1 MSGRNNPP
9 AKIPPRHLIVSTERA
24 GALVARGLK
33 AVRGK
38 LQAPVA
44 TQLSTE
50 ADNTA
55 AAASAKSL
63 DELRTLLENFRGCEL
78 RNTATQLVFADG
90 DPHARVMFVGEAPGY
105 SEHIT
110 GRPFVGRSGK
120 LLNHMLEAIGLDRTK
135 AYFAYI
141 VPWWSPEPL
150 GNRMPSSRADYERE
164 RDRASQEI
172 AVFLPFIRRHIELV
186 DPDIV
191 VCLGVTPTQALL
203 GKGFTQTRGRWLK
216 YDSGG
221 REIRAIATYHP
232 AFLLR
237 SPLQKRL
244 AWRDFLALKKA
255 LAVELKLNR

>member
-1 MSGRNNPP
+1 
-9 AKIPPRHLIVSTERA
+9 
-24 GALVARGLK
+24 LVARGLK

-90 DPHARVMFVGEAPGY
+90 NPHARVMFVGEAPRHL
-105 SEHIT
+105 EDIT

-120 LLNHMLEAIGLDRTK
+120 LLDHMLEAIGLDRTK
-135 AYFAYI
+135 AYFAYM
-141 VPWWSPEPL
+141 VPWSPGPL
-150 GNRMPSSRADYERE
+150 GNRMPT
-164 RDRASQEI
+164 SQEI
-172 AVFLPFIRRHIELV
+172 AIFLPFIRRHIELV
-186 DPDIV
+186 DPDII
-191 VCLGVTPTQALL
+191 VCLGHTPTQALL
-203 GKGFTQTRGRWLK
+203 GADKGFTQTRGRWLK

-221 REIRAIATYHP
+221 RAIRALATFHP
-232 AFLLR
+232 AVLLR
-237 SPLQKRL
+237 APLLKRL
-244 AWRDFLALKKA
+244 VWRDFLALKKA
-255 LAVELKLNR
+255 LAVEQTRYFRTAYDPPADR